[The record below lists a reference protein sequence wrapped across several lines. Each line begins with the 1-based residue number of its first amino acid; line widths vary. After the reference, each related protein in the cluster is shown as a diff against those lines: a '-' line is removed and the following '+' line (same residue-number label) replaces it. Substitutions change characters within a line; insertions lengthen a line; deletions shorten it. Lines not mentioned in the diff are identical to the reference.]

1 MTKLTRMLAGLLSFT
16 ARMLPADRQQR
27 AEAVQSE
34 AESVPAGWPRLR
46 WLAGG
51 VRMMA
56 PEALVIRKFAY
67 WLGLGAVAAVA
78 AWTVWGC
85 CPGSAGRPDRLP
97 GNTPPSARRSRLRV
111 VLVVDGDLATL
122 PSRADGGPAACPRR
136 RLPVAFCPLM
146 SG

>member
-56 PEALVIRKFAY
+56 PEARVIRKFAY

-97 GNTPPSARRSRLRV
+97 GNTPPERTALAPSCCLSRRW
-111 VLVVDGDLATL
+111 
-122 PSRADGGPAACPRR
+122 
-136 RLPVAFCPLM
+136 
-146 SG
+146 